1 MRRFPGGGVGA
12 GGAFGHG
19 MTGPN
24 GYGRGWAR
32 KWLLAGLGQQM
43 PPGEGAGI
51 KRLYARGLR
60 HFSAKACRAR
70 QIAGTTAA
78 AAPCLRC
85 GHVGAWGNGRACR
98 ITIL

>member
-24 GYGRGWAR
+24 GYGLGWAR

-43 PPGEGAGI
+43 PPGEGG
-51 KRLYARGLR
+51 GD
-60 HFSAKACRAR
+60 
-70 QIAGTTAA
+70 
-78 AAPCLRC
+78 
-85 GHVGAWGNGRACR
+85 
-98 ITIL
+98 